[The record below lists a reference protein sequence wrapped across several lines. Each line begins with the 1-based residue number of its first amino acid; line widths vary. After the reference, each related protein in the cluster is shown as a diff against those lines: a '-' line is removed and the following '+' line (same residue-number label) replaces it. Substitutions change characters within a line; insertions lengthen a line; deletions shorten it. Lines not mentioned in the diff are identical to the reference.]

1 MRPRGAQPQ
10 PPATNGPHEGL
21 TEPIES
27 NSVAKKPS
35 KAPKERINI
44 TYRSAIR
51 PNETIELPFKM
62 LVLADITG
70 EEDERP
76 FEERPPIRVD
86 KDNFNDVLKETK
98 VKLAVNVPNRLEE
111 GDDAGEF
118 GANLKF
124 QSLKDFTPGGVAKQV
139 PELAKLLELREA
151 LSALKSPLG
160 NRREFR
166 KQIEDIL
173 KDKDARAR
181 LMAELGLG
189 EEG

>member
-1 MRPRGAQPQ
+1 M
-10 PPATNGPHEGL
+10 
-21 TEPIES
+21 
-27 NSVAKKPS
+27 AKKPS

-51 PNETIELPFKM
+51 PSETIELPFKM
-62 LVLADITG
+62 LVLADVTG
-70 EEDERP
+70 APDERP

-86 KDNFNDVLKETK
+86 KDNFNDVLRETK
-98 VKLAVNVPNRLEE
+98 VRLSVTVKNRLEE
-111 GDDAGEF
+111 GDEAGEF

-124 QSLKDFTPGGVAKQV
+124 ESLKDFTPGGVAQQV

-173 KDKDARAR
+173 KDKGARSK
-181 LMAELGLG
+181 LMAELGLD

>member
-1 MRPRGAQPQ
+1 M
-10 PPATNGPHEGL
+10 
-21 TEPIES
+21 
-27 NSVAKKPS
+27 AKKPS

-62 LVLADITG
+62 LVLADVTG
-70 EEDERP
+70 EGDDRP
-76 FEERPPIRVD
+76 FEEREPIRIG
-86 KDNFNDVLKETK
+86 KDNFNDVLRETK
-98 VKLAVNVPNRLEE
+98 VKLGVSVDNKLDDE
-111 GDDAGEF
+111 GGEF
-118 GANLKF
+118 GVNLKF
-124 QSLKDFTPGGVAKQV
+124 QSMKDFTPGGIAQQV

-173 KDKDARAR
+173 KDKGARAK
-181 LMAELGLG
+181 LMAELGLD
-189 EEG
+189 EEGK